1 MYDNCVGH
9 RVVKQRNYLHPSPH
23 PGQADLTIKIAAHLL
38 KNPGMGRAEAA
49 AFFQGNDV
57 I

>member
-1 MYDNCVGH
+1 MITVWDTGSLNKEIIYTP
-9 RVVKQRNYLHPSPH
+9 LPH